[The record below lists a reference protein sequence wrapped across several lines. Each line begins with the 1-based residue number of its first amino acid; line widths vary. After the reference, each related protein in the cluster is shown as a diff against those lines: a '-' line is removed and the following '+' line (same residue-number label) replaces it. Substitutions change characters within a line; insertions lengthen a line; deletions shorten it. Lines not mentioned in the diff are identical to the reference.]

1 MFPDRWWD
9 CSSYLDMEQVE
20 KNVKRVNPLP
30 KGASIKMVLVLS
42 RDEPE
47 FKNIAN
53 RVLPYRC
60 AVCADQSYD
69 GAYYKQY
76 PEMNFAMWATDYPLG
91 DAIVVYST
99 TKPKSKTQNKA
110 KKERQKKAKKVGEA
124 MEAVEM
130 EAVGTAMEA
139 VIDAVE
145 AIKNIV
151 VDK

>member
-1 MFPDRWWD
+1 MTSTEQLAIKMTSIRIISATEYSNSLAGQVGTLLFPDRWWD
-9 CSSYLDMEQVE
+9 CSSYLDMKQVS

-30 KGASIKMVLVLS
+30 KGARIKMVLVLS

-91 DAIVVYST
+91 DAVVVYST
-99 TKPKSKTQNKA
+99 TKPKS
-110 KKERQKKAKKVGEA
+110 E
-124 MEAVEM
+124 
-130 EAVGTAMEA
+130 
-139 VIDAVE
+139 
-145 AIKNIV
+145 NIV

>member
-1 MFPDRWWD
+1 MTSIRIISATEYSNSLAGQVGTLLFPDRWWD

-20 KNVKRVNPLP
+20 KNVKLP

-91 DAIVVYST
+91 DAVVVYST

-110 KKERQKKAKKVGEA
+110 K
-124 MEAVEM
+124 
-130 EAVGTAMEA
+130 
-139 VIDAVE
+139 
-145 AIKNIV
+145 NIV